1 MVERKG
7 VRLDGCMAHR
17 ALRWHMHLEL
27 RRKKRRVRIPPF
39 GHGIST
45 RRGSYSSID
54 THITT
59 QFLDLV
65 VQVTPQCISLSQA
78 RLKITGMREGIR
90 CLGTQLLR
98 PCIVRPKLCLK
109 ISDACCPCMLRRRLL

>member
-1 MVERKG
+1 MVAIQHALQQIRDFSKHIRLRRRRWKYVVERKG

-45 RRGSYSSID
+45 RRGSYSGID

-65 VQVTPQCISLSQA
+65 VQVTP
-78 RLKITGMREGIR
+78 
-90 CLGTQLLR
+90 
-98 PCIVRPKLCLK
+98 
-109 ISDACCPCMLRRRLL
+109 